1 MEEEE
6 ASSFILSLPPSEGS
20 EEKLFTH
27 THTERERERERESA
41 RETPPQVVGMGTW
54 KRGALQAAVAT

>member
-27 THTERERERERESA
+27 THTERERER
-41 RETPPQVVGMGTW
+41 VL
-54 KRGALQAAVAT
+54 LQDDEEEEVDIICI